1 MVRPAARP
9 VRYRRNNHPPTRRL
23 NMTAHIDT
31 LKEWWENAEVGDPKD
46 GDVIIEWAGD
56 GHAVRTFL
64 EDERDDLYA
73 ACTYRILARAPKPKP
88 AWHDAPAVIAWTDLA
103 ERQVWERDGSGT
115 YYGTG
120 GDVADDYEFHDVT
133 PLIEAKVTDEM
144 VDRIRE
150 HKDFTGRRYFASRE
164 GARHLLAIALGLETE

>member
-1 MVRPAARP
+1 
-9 VRYRRNNHPPTRRL
+9 
-23 NMTAHIDT
+23 MTTHHIDQ
-31 LKEWWENAEVGDPKD
+31 LAEWWENAEEGEAEPGDWIITHGPD
-46 GDVIIEWAGD
+46 DTNPAYIIEQAPPYPLSSK
-56 GHAVRTFL
+56 RQP
-64 EDERDDLYA
+64 
-73 ACTYRILARAPKPKP
+73 YRILARAPEPKP

>member
-1 MVRPAARP
+1 
-9 VRYRRNNHPPTRRL
+9 
-23 NMTAHIDT
+23 MTAHIDQ
-31 LKEWWENAEVGDPKD
+31 LAEWWESAEQGSPKPGDT
-46 GDVIIEWAGD
+46 IIINLGGGYAVETASEYWAG
-56 GHAVRTFL
+56 G
-64 EDERDDLYA
+64 EWYDD
-73 ACTYRILARAPKPKP
+73 TRILARAPKP

-144 VDRIRE
+144 VDRVRE
-150 HKDFTGRRYFASRE
+150 YKDFTGRLYFASRE
-164 GARHLLAIALGLETE
+164 GARQLLAIALGLETE

>member
-1 MVRPAARP
+1 
-9 VRYRRNNHPPTRRL
+9 
-23 NMTAHIDT
+23 MTINHIDQLT
-31 LKEWWENAEVGDPKD
+31 QWWENAEQGEAEPGDWIITHGPD
-46 GDVIIEWAGD
+46 DTNPAYIIEQAP
-56 GHAVRTFL
+56 RYPL
-64 EDERDDLYA
+64 SSKRQP
-73 ACTYRILARAPKPKP
+73 YRILARAPKPKP